1 MPTIK
6 PRISVLVL
14 TFNQAQFIERALQS
28 IVEQQA
34 TDYGLEVIVTDDGSS
49 DGTVEVIEHFI
60 ANSPIPINLL
70 AKRHEGVTAIAQ
82 NFLSMINLATGDYI
96 AFLAGDDFFSRNRFS
111 LQLEK
116 FAANPNLKIS
126 YSDGVN
132 CVEGEFGQR
141 CHSAETVD
149 LMRSGDA
156 ERVHRHLT
164 SHAPVLFI
172 QGVLA
177 KADFLKEIQPFDVD
191 LIADDW
197 VFNIKV
203 FQALVAR
210 DGDFDFEPGI
220 CFIRNIHGENTSRDL
235 IVHYERVRQVADRYC
250 QNARL
255 IKSRFVGNSLL
266 SAAKKRNKSE
276 LEFFFRK
283 TLTLPESLYWFLRS
297 LTSSFRRKIARS

>member
-34 TDYGLEVIVTDDGSS
+34 KDYGLEIIVTDDGSS
-49 DGTVEVIEHFI
+49 DGTVEVIERFI

-164 SHAPVLFI
+164 SQAPVLFI

-203 FQALVAR
+203 FQALVAVG
-210 DGDFDFEPGI
+210 GDFDFEPSI
-220 CFIRNIHGENTSRDL
+220 CFIRNIHGENTSRNL
-235 IVHYERVRQVADRYC
+235 IVHYERVRQVAERYC
-250 QNARL
+250 SNARR
-255 IKSRFVGNSLL
+255 IKSKFIGNGIF
-266 SAAKKRNKSE
+266 AAIRKRDTTTF
-276 LEFFFRK
+276 LFFMGKAMFY
-283 TLTLPESLYWFLRS
+283 PEAFASFSRS
-297 LTSSFRRKIARS
+297 VVAIGRRKLRHG